1 MKIKITYKT
10 IETKEI
16 DLTPEEYCHYHAY
29 GFKSFLPEKLFGN
42 YDVELTEEA
51 QKELDNFFFNKI

>member
-16 DLTPEEYCHYHAY
+16 EISPKEYCNYHAH
-29 GFKSFLPEKLFGN
+29 GFESLLPKNLFGD
-42 YDVELTEEA
+42 YEVELTDEA
-51 QKELDNFFFNKI
+51 QKELDIFFFNK